1 MVFEGR
7 GHIGALK
14 RLRSWPGGI
23 TGQQEAGFGV
33 LLWPGVCSRPERGT
47 QRGERASRVRPLI
60 AWRNGCDER
69 IMARTSYSE
78 PCVAG
83 PARFLFETLAENWNS
98 PALRASEGLSR
109 STLARPA

>member
-1 MVFEGR
+1 
-7 GHIGALK
+7 
-14 RLRSWPGGI
+14 
-23 TGQQEAGFGV
+23 
-33 LLWPGVCSRPERGT
+33 
-47 QRGERASRVRPLI
+47 
-60 AWRNGCDER
+60 
-69 IMARTSYSE
+69 MARTSYSE